1 MKKQSRILLFIIMFL
16 SFTMIMT
23 SISIAD
29 PITNPNDY
37 DPGKIND
44 VDIKPIATKGGII
57 LDFITTIGIVLAV
70 IVLIILGIKY
80 MIGSVEEKA
89 EYKKSMIP
97 YLIGIVM
104 VGSISAIIK
113 VLAKNIGGL
122 TF

>member
-29 PITNPNDY
+29 PITNPDDY
-37 DPGKIND
+37 NPGKIND

-113 VLAKNIGGL
+113 VLAKSIGSL

>member
-1 MKKQSRILLFIIMFL
+1 MGDNMKYVFIIMFL

-29 PITNPNDY
+29 PITNPDDY
-37 DPGKIND
+37 NPGKIND

-57 LDFITTIGIVLAV
+57 LDFITTIGIVQAV

>member
-29 PITNPNDY
+29 PITNPDDY
-37 DPGKIND
+37 NPGKIND